1 LIYSGIF
8 DQLNLIK
15 NTMKMLKKQNV
26 EYKITMKDIIRAI
39 TYLLKF
45 CGILIV
51 IDILSSITS
60 HEGKSLNIIFDII
73 FGFLFWILFI
83 FSGKLKK

>member
-1 LIYSGIF
+1 
-8 DQLNLIK
+8 
-15 NTMKMLKKQNV
+15 MLKKQNV